1 MNDFT
6 VFEDKKIEG
15 LYREALQR
23 PHSSSKSCTELI
35 LDVSEKELVRAGNI
49 LSYLRGVA
57 QLKGKSQL
65 ALEIGLTLKALRI
78 TMVKSKMLPL
88 FSMGNGQKQIGQ
100 PLPKNFRNIIRKIE
114 GNLNNNRRGIL

>member
-6 VFEDKKIEG
+6 VFEDSSIER

-23 PHSSSKSCTELI
+23 PHSNKSCTELI
-35 LDVSEKELVRAGNI
+35 LDVPEKELVRAGNI

-65 ALEIGLTLKALRI
+65 AMEIGLTLKALRV
-78 TMVKSKMLPL
+78 TMAKGKMLPL
-88 FSMGNGQKQIGQ
+88 FSMGNGQKEIGQ
-100 PLPKNFRNIIRKIE
+100 PLPRSFRNIIRKIE
-114 GNLNNNRRGIL
+114 GNLNNNKRGIL